1 MSIRVKTFIRDPEK
15 HVLENL
21 RQNMTLK
28 RQGEAVDY
36 PPPIVPKGGDFQYE
50 FPAGNGVDNQN
61 PPYSPGPP
69 HWCTDEFL
77 STGHWDGVC
86 PYVFKGP
93 DAGKVRLQ
101 KTPIL
106 EYANVTT
113 NFNLLHVLYIQSF

>member
-1 MSIRVKTFIRDPEK
+1 MIRNYYPRTD
-15 HVLENL
+15 
-21 RQNMTLK
+21 
-28 RQGEAVDY
+28 GEAVDY
-36 PPPIVPKGGDFQYE
+36 PPPIVPEGGDFQYE

-77 STGHWDGVC
+77 LTGHWDGVC